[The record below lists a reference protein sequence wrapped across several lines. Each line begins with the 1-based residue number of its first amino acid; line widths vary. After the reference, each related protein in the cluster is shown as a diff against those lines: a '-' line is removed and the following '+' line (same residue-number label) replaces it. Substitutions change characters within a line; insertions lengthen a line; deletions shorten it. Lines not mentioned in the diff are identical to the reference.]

1 MVLFCSRYF
10 VMSFKALSYVLFSR
24 RYKIYGIAL
33 KLQENSD
40 NLKNKFFK
48 GKDVMATAAY
58 IRNFLSAKLLFHG
71 VLLVNDCLIPECSCR
86 ARSFHLAFS
95 VCWMRWQRAQDNLV
109 TQWHPKGLP
118 ELSCNRTIDLSLRL
132 SLPAIICV
140 TWWWCWT
147 RCRAATEITL
157 LFFYCVFIRRQGI
170 GAYFALIVGA
180 VEWRSWR
187 SNTNYM

>member
-1 MVLFCSRYF
+1 
-10 VMSFKALSYVLFSR
+10 
-24 RYKIYGIAL
+24 
-33 KLQENSD
+33 
-40 NLKNKFFK
+40 
-48 GKDVMATAAY
+48 MATAAY

-86 ARSFHLAFS
+86 ARSFQLAFS
-95 VCWMRWQRAQDNLV
+95 VCWMRWQRARDNLV

-187 SNTNYM
+187 SNTNYMRCCRRLYCAHLSVMFFHGRIRIAWISQLHRDIN

>member
-1 MVLFCSRYF
+1 MLLKWITELILI
-10 VMSFKALSYVLFSR
+10 SFNNIKFMESPWNCKETQIIWTINFLKEEMWWRSR
-24 RYKIYGIAL
+24 RIYGTSL
-33 KLQENSD
+33 GQNC
-40 NLKNKFFK
+40 F
-48 GKDVMATAAY
+48 
-58 IRNFLSAKLLFHG
+58 FHG
-71 VLLVNDCLIPECSCR
+71 VLLANDCLIPECSCR
-86 ARSFHLAFS
+86 TRSFQLAFS

-118 ELSCNRTIDLSLRL
+118 ELSCNHSIDLSLRL

-187 SNTNYM
+187 SNTNYI